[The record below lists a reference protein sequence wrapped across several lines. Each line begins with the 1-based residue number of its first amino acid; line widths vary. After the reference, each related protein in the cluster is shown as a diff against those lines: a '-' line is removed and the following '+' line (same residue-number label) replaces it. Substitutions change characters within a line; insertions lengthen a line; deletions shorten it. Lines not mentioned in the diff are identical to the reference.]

1 MTNYEFKVPVTCMTV
16 EEVDFSTVADLAR
29 LTGREVLAFENCRRN
44 TGERSD
50 VMEVKLAPIS
60 PTYNPDTLFIRKGG
74 SILIFPRG
82 VAQVLEK
89 TTPLFD
95 YFADMV
101 AMEVTGLD
109 A

>member
-1 MTNYEFKVPVTCMTV
+1 MTTYEFRVPVTCMTI
-16 EEVDFSTVADLAR
+16 EEVNFSTAADLAR
-29 LTGREVLAFENCRRN
+29 LTGREVLSFEICRRK

-50 VMEVKLAPIS
+50 VMEVHLAPIS
-60 PTYNPDTLFIRKGG
+60 PTYNPDTLFIRKGEG
-74 SILIFPRG
+74 VLILPRG
-82 VAQVLEK
+82 VVQVLEK

-101 AMEVTGLD
+101 TMGEASD